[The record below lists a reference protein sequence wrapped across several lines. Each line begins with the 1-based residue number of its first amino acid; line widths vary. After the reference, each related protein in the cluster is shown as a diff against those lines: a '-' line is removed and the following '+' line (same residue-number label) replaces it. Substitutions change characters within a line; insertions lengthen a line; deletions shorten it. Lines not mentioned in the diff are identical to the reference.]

1 MFKQILDLL
10 TSEISTQR
18 VFDHV
23 LAVSQFHRIQAS
35 PGYRRAA
42 EYCIDRMLEVT
53 PTARIIHYPADS
65 GVKFWHYP
73 SFEEWSVKRAVL
85 KIISP
90 PRLASKIADFS
101 DCPISLIQRSKS
113 TAAEG
118 VITEI
123 VSAGM
128 GRVEKDYKR
137 AKGKIALCD
146 AFRASHVYDAAVSS
160 GAVGILLYKQRP
172 LPGVREGSG
181 VYGVRQ
187 YNSFWWDEKHL
198 FGFVLTP
205 EDGERLASYLRS
217 PASKDAPVKAWAVV
231 ESESYPGTLEVV
243 TSLIPGTE
251 EGEIGIIAHLCHPK
265 PSAGDNASG
274 VAVLLEVH
282 SVLSRLIE
290 QGILEK
296 PRFGIRFL
304 LVPEITGTFAYLSRE
319 HALRQ
324 RLITAINLDMV
335 GQKQEITGST
345 LCIESA
351 PMASPCF
358 IQFVL
363 EYLLR
368 QTFRLGMDKGPF
380 YDLLSIRLQ
389 QTPFSGGSDHYVLS
403 DPMIGIP
410 TPMLIQWPD
419 RYYHTSGDTPDKIS
433 PENLKSVAVAVA
445 ACVYLCASGDED
457 SLLKVADIVGS
468 GLRKSAVERIYGYST
483 SEAPLWVGL
492 EYQAGVVLE
501 HGKQTL
507 ASIAKLARKS
517 RRLESKIN
525 IQTRAFMRCVKE
537 EASASTVRTVFTP
550 SQKSHAKEQ
559 MREHSN
565 TIVRRL
571 LPGAL
576 PAQTLIHRVG
586 RRRRAQYYRWQ
597 KVEPLAD
604 LMEILALYRADGERS
619 VTEISRLVAAEIGQ
633 SNPDFI
639 RFCFELLAEL
649 GLAEITQR

>member
-1 MFKQILDLL
+1 MFKQITDLL
-10 TSEISTQR
+10 TSEVSPQR

-23 LAVSQFHRIQAS
+23 LGVSQFHRIQAS
-35 PGYRRAA
+35 PGYRRSA
-42 EYCIDRMLEVT
+42 EYCIDRMLEHS
-53 PTARIIHYPADS
+53 PAARVIHYPADS
-65 GVKFWHYP
+65 GVKFWHFP
-73 SFEEWSVKRAVL
+73 SFEEWSAKRAVL
-85 KIISP
+85 KITSP
-90 PRLASKIADFS
+90 PQLASKLADFS
-101 DCPISLIQRSKS
+101 DCPISLIQRSRS
-113 TAAEG
+113 TASEG
-118 VITEI
+118 ITTEI

-137 AKGKIALCD
+137 AKGKIVLCD
-146 AFRASHVYDAAVSS
+146 AVRASHVYDAAVSS
-160 GAVGILLYKQRP
+160 GAIGIILYKQRP

-187 YNSFWWDEKHL
+187 YNSFWWDENEL
-198 FGFVLTP
+198 FGFVLKP
-205 EDGERLASYLRS
+205 EDGERLASYLHS
-217 PASKDAPVKAWAVV
+217 PASKDKPVKAWAVV

-282 SVLSRLIE
+282 AVLSRLIE

-319 HALRQ
+319 HQLRH
-324 RLITAINLDMV
+324 RLMTAINLDMV
-335 GQKQEITGST
+335 GQRQEVTGST

-358 IQFVL
+358 IQFLL

-368 QTFRLGMDKGPF
+368 QSFRLGMDKGPF
-380 YDLLSIRLQ
+380 QDLLSIRLQ

-403 DPMIGIP
+403 DPMVGIP

-419 RYYHTSGDTPDKIS
+419 RYYHTSGDTADKIS
-433 PENLKSVAVAVA
+433 PETLKSVAVAVA
-445 ACVYLCASGDED
+445 ACAYLCASGDED
-457 SLLKVADIVGS
+457 ALLRIADIVGA
-468 GLRKSAVERIYGYST
+468 GLRKSAIEKIYGFST
-483 SEAPLWVGL
+483 SEAPLWIGL
-492 EYQAGVVLE
+492 EYQAGVILE

-507 ASIAKLARKS
+507 ASIARLARRS
-517 RRLESKIN
+517 RRLASRLN
-525 IQTRAFMRCVKE
+525 IHTRAFMRCVKE
-537 EASASTVRTVFTP
+537 EASALTVKTSFSR
-550 SQKSHAKEQ
+550 SQRSHAREQ
-559 MREHSN
+559 MREHAN
-565 TIVRRL
+565 RIVQRL
-571 LPGAL
+571 LPGPI
-576 PAQTLIHRVG
+576 PAQMLIHRVG
-586 RRRRAQYYRWQ
+586 RRRRAEYYRWQ

-649 GLAEITQR
+649 ELAKITR

>member
-1 MFKQILDLL
+1 MFKQIIDLFA
-10 TSEISTQR
+10 SEVSPQR
-18 VFDHV
+18 LFDHV
-23 LAVSQFHRIQAS
+23 LAISQFHRIQAS

-42 EYCIDRMLEVT
+42 EYCIDRLLEYS

-65 GVKFWHYP
+65 GVRFWHYP
-73 SFEEWSVKRAVL
+73 SFEEWSAKRAIL
-85 KIISP
+85 KITSP
-90 PRLASKIADFS
+90 PQLASKLADFE
-101 DCPISLIQRSKS
+101 DCPISLIQRSKATPS
-113 TAAEG
+113 EG
-118 VITEI
+118 VSTEI
-123 VSAGM
+123 ISAGM
-128 GRVEKDYKR
+128 GRGEKDYKR

-146 AFRASHVYDAAVSS
+146 AVRASYVYDAAISS
-160 GAVGILLYKQRP
+160 GVIGILLYKQRP
-172 LPGVREGSG
+172 LAGVREGSG
-181 VYGVRQ
+181 VYGTRQ
-187 YNSFWWDEKHL
+187 YNSFWWDEKDL

-205 EDGERLASYLRS
+205 EDGDKLASYLRS
-217 PASKDAPVKAWAVV
+217 PSAKEKPVKAWAVV
-231 ESESYPGTLEVV
+231 EAESYPGTIEVV
-243 TSLIPGTE
+243 TSLIPGVE
-251 EGEIGIIAHLCHPK
+251 EGEIGLIAHLCHPK

-274 VAVLLEVH
+274 VAVLLEAH
-282 SVLSRLIE
+282 RVLSKLIE
-290 QGILEK
+290 QGLLEQ

-304 LVPEITGTFAYLSRE
+304 LVPEITGSFAYLSRE

-335 GQKQEITGST
+335 GQRQDVTGST

-363 EYLLR
+363 EYFLR

-380 YDLLSIRLQ
+380 QDLLSIRLQ

-403 DPMIGIP
+403 DPMVGIP

-419 RYYHTSGDTPDKIS
+419 RYYHTSADTPDKIS
-433 PENLKSVAVAVA
+433 PQTLKSVAVAVA
-445 ACVYLCASGDED
+445 ACAYLCASGDED
-457 SLLKVADIVGS
+457 ALLKMVDIVGA
-468 GLRKSAVERIYGYST
+468 GLRRSAIERIYGYST

-492 EYQAGVVLE
+492 EYQAGVILE
-501 HGKQTL
+501 HGRQTL
-507 ASIAKLARKS
+507 ASMGNLARRS
-517 RRLESKIN
+517 RRLASRVN
-525 IQTRAFMRCVKE
+525 VQTKAFMRCVKE
-537 EASASTVRTVFTP
+537 EASASTVKVLHTR
-550 SQKSHAKEQ
+550 SQRSHAREQ

-571 LPGAL
+571 LPGVL
-576 PAQTLIHRVG
+576 PAQVLIHRAG
-586 RRRRAQYYRWQ
+586 TRRRAQYYRWQ

-639 RFCFELLAEL
+639 RFCFDLLAEL
-649 GLAEITQR
+649 GLVEVSHR